1 MIDIERGYNAEEID
15 LYNEYPRLFAVAT
28 SFGLNKEY
36 FDDIFSK
43 MDDSLWL
50 QTQVDHSSRE
60 MHIRMM
66 LVRLGHLKKSYDLR
80 EYKDSSE
87 QKLQELFGNY
97 NVKFAKEL
105 LEVL

>member
-28 SFGLNKEY
+28 SFSLNKKY

-50 QTQVDHSSRE
+50 QTQTDHSSRE
-60 MHIRMM
+60 LHMRMI
-66 LVRLGHLKKSYDLR
+66 LVRLGHLKESYDLR
-80 EYKDSSE
+80 VYKNSTE
-87 QKLQELFGNY
+87 QELQELFGRY
-97 NVKFAKEL
+97 NVKFVKEL
-105 LEVL
+105 LRVL